1 MTDTQKGYST
11 GYNAGL
17 DALDTLAK
25 SGATERDGL
34 AGLMAVVMHA
44 AYAMAPTEEAAEEL
58 IAFSRK
64 QALDDWIAE
73 KGGDK

>member
-1 MTDTQKGYST
+1 MHTQKSYSA

-44 AYAMAPTEEAAEEL
+44 AYAMAPSEDVAEEL

-64 QALDDWIAE
+64 QALDNWTE
-73 KGGDK
+73 ERGGDE

>member
-1 MTDTQKGYST
+1 MNTQKSYSA

-17 DALDTLAK
+17 DALDALAQ

-64 QALDDWIAE
+64 QALDDWIEERGA
-73 KGGDK
+73 DK

>member
-1 MTDTQKGYST
+1 MDTQKSYSAGYAT
-11 GYNAGL
+11 GLGAL
-17 DALDTLAK
+17 DALAET
-25 SGATERDGL
+25 GATERDGL

-64 QALDDWIAE
+64 QALDDWIEE
-73 KGGDK
+73 KGGDE